1 MRRRH
6 HGLDLPVGLYSY
18 MSTDLLSALPIE
30 PVRDYIC
37 IDLEQAST
45 YINCILEFNA
55 EALTVASYT

>member
-1 MRRRH
+1 
-6 HGLDLPVGLYSY
+6 
-18 MSTDLLSALPIE
+18 LPIE